1 VFGIRIN
8 NPLAIDRRIT
18 DELCVSQAG
27 DVGKMLGVATASGYA
42 GLTVVCRLASPGR
55 RNSPAFLFIGDG
67 FFALGVDDNT
77 AASLAA

>member
-1 VFGIRIN
+1 
-8 NPLAIDRRIT
+8 
-18 DELCVSQAG
+18 
-27 DVGKMLGVATASGYA
+27 MLGVATASGYA

-77 AASLAA
+77 AASLAAYLRRWLLHSPGMNRRMRAA

>member
-1 VFGIRIN
+1 
-8 NPLAIDRRIT
+8 
-18 DELCVSQAG
+18 
-27 DVGKMLGVATASGYA
+27 MLGVATASGYA

-77 AASLAA
+77 AA